1 MKWLLTFLLPSI
13 FSLPL
18 LDNEQEI
25 NYMNL
30 PGWNEQPDSDQLSD
44 QNKQLRLKL
53 NSLQKRYK
61 DLTMHTRVLQKN
73 VEKLKNEVKE
83 LKEEVLLR
91 QLSTAYGSAAET
103 GNDILERLLDPF
115 LDSISDTF
123 GS

>member
-1 MKWLLTFLLPSI
+1 MKWLLTFILPSI
-13 FSLPL
+13 STLPL

-30 PGWNEQPDSDQLSD
+30 PGWNEQTDLDQLGD

-115 LDSISDTF
+115 LDSIS
-123 GS
+123 GIVEN